1 MVRDR
6 IADAVKL
13 NRIAEIVMLNGI
25 ADVVM
30 LSLSKHDTTSRMLRS
45 SALSMPGHYEW

>member
-30 LSLSKHDTTSRMLRS
+30 LRQAQHDVCFDR
-45 SALSMPGHYEW
+45 LSMTFASTGSA